1 MIAHRSPVDELAYV
15 RARISEL
22 KAREATLRMAFLE
35 NNETGRFSGYSNDVI
50 VERKEQQEFD
60 SSRLPEHIR
69 DDPQYYRTRFT
80 NYVRVVEKENTP
92 LSLMRE
98 EDPFAAF
105 VAPKR
110 AKIAQM
116 REESAQFEDA
126 YDVIEQI

>member
-35 NNETGRFSGYSNDVI
+35 NNETGRFPGYSNDVL
-50 VERKEQQEFD
+50 VQRKEQQIFD
-60 SSRLPEHIR
+60 SSRLPKHIR

-80 NYVRVVEKENTP
+80 NYVRVVEKEDTP
-92 LSLMRE
+92 LTLVRE

-110 AKIAQM
+110 PQIAHM
-116 REESAQFEDA
+116 REEAAEFEEA

>member
-15 RARISEL
+15 RARIAEL

-35 NNETGRFSGYSNDVI
+35 NNETGRFPGYSNDVL
-50 VERKEQQEFD
+50 VQRKGQKIFD

-69 DDPQYYRTRFT
+69 DDPQYYRMHYAT
-80 NYVRVVEKENTP
+80 YVRVVEKEDTP
-92 LSLMRE
+92 LCLVRE
-98 EDPFAAF
+98 EDPFSAF

-110 AKIAQM
+110 PQIAHM
-116 REESAQFEDA
+116 REEPADFEDA